1 MRSLHDES
9 DEGKLVDFGKL
20 NVNAF
25 KAFQYNLLGM

>member
-1 MRSLHDES
+1 MKAMKVKC
-9 DEGKLVDFGKL
+9 KLVDFGKL